1 MKPPLALFADKPL
14 TNAGG
19 KMHDGVR
26 NKLAGM
32 AEAFDELEAQMSDP
46 EIIADN
52 QRYTGILRKRG
63 AMTKLVGMYRKYVKI
78 EQQIADAGE
87 MIESGDDRELA
98 AMAREEMESLEEAI
112 EKLDREILEAV
123 ATQDEDASRNVIVEI
138 RAGTGGDEAAIF
150 VGDLFRMYS
159 RYAEE
164 HNWKIETMN
173 AAESDMGGFKEVIF
187 GIQGTDVYKYMRF
200 ESGTHRVQRVPKTE
214 TQGRIHTSACTVA
227 VLPEAEEVEV
237 NINKSDLD
245 ISYAHSSGPG
255 GQHVNKTQ
263 SAVRIIHKPTGLQV
277 FCQDEKS
284 QHKNKAQAMR
294 VLSSRLYDFL
304 KQQRDAERSQQ
315 RRGQIGSGDRSE
327 RIRTYNYPQN
337 RITDHRINL
346 TLYDLEGIM
355 EGQMG
360 KLTGPLI
367 QHQKEE
373 RLKAL

>member
-1 MKPPLALFADKPL
+1 
-14 TNAGG
+14 
-19 KMHDGVR
+19 MHDGVR

-32 AEAFDELEAQMSDP
+32 AADFDELEAQMSDP
-46 EIIADN
+46 EIITDN

-63 AMTKLVGMYRKYVKI
+63 SMVKLVEMYRRYVDI
-78 EQQIADAGE
+78 ERQITEANE
-87 MIESGDDRELA
+87 MIESGGDKELA
-98 AMAREEMESLEEAI
+98 EMAREELETLNADI
-112 EKLDREILEAV
+112 DKLDREILEAV

-150 VGDLFRMYS
+150 TGDLFRMYS

-164 HNWKIETMN
+164 HGWKIEMMN

-187 GIQGTDVYKYMRF
+187 GIQGTDVYKFMRF

-237 NINKSDLD
+237 DINKSDLE
-245 ISYAHSSGPG
+245 ITYAHSSGPG

-284 QHKNKAQAMR
+284 QHKNKARAMR
-294 VLSSRLYDFL
+294 VLSSRLYEHL

-337 RITDHRINL
+337 RVTDHRINL
-346 TLYDLEGIM
+346 TVYDLEGIM
-355 EGQMG
+355 EGQMS
-360 KLTGPLI
+360 KLTEPLI